1 MDIKKINVYK
11 IKNNVK
17 DFSDF
22 IKTQDSKKNTL
33 PELKNLT
40 LPLMAGFTGTAIAKA
55 AFKPTGGNEKT
66 DNNIPWLSF
75 INQAKPGGGKFDFS
89 WTNKF
94 PSAVVAIKITVD
106 GVSSFYALTFGMAG
120 DSFLDHDMVV
130 HDFGI
135 KVAMNICDENKLK
148 RVQTSAHEAV
158 STQTERQISSNSD
171 FSTFN
176 INGEKE
182 FLRMLSGTASS
193 EYGYISSFKGKENIS
208 LKLDKEDPMTWQSL
222 IPRLHGLGQ
231 VSQSTRY
238 QNIFTE
244 YDKFPFESDPAVIE
258 ELDNIL
264 FTKIRD
270 GKYSNIHLS
279 PPEFF
284 DYDSL
289 MFSYDP
295 EDDRNRYDEL
305 ILTDLLAQRKR
316 KFKETADI
324 NSIKKMRISV
334 YNAETEA
341 IVRNKWSAY
350 DCLVAEIERQN
361 ETYILSI
368 GQWRKVSASLQQEV
382 SDFITPLVISK
393 PTYLPDNIS
402 IWNPH
407 AKGGKNG
414 KSYIGENQEA
424 VFNKKAE
431 EESAD
436 LFLFDKGKIKI
447 AGEKKYEVCDL
458 FHKDKKFIQVKR
470 YSSGSAS
477 ISHLFVQARFYAEA
491 FLFDSKCRSS
501 MCAHINDKANGRD
514 VSSFV
519 SCLPEDRTAISAEEY
534 YICLCLLTDK
544 ANLKISELPFM
555 SKYELMHTLKYLT
568 NLGFRHEIIVKEVIF
583 GKASQPNENQDEEEN
598 A

>member
-1 MDIKKINVYK
+1 MDIEKINVYK
-11 IKNNVK
+11 IKDNVT

-22 IKTQDSKKNTL
+22 IKTQDSKKNAL
-33 PELKNLT
+33 PQLKNLT
-40 LPLMAGFTGTAIAKA
+40 LPPMTDFTGTAIAKA
-55 AFKPTGGNEKT
+55 AFKPTGGNQKT
-66 DNNIPWLSF
+66 ENNIPWLSF
-75 INQAKPGGGKFDFS
+75 INQAKPDGGKFDFS

-106 GVSSFYALTFGMAG
+106 AVSSFYALTFGMAG
-120 DSFLDHDMVV
+120 DSFLDHDMIV

-135 KVAMNICDENKLK
+135 KVAMNICDENELK
-148 RVQTSAHEAV
+148 RVQTSIHEAV
-158 STQTERQISSNSD
+158 STQTERQISSNSNL
-171 FSTFN
+171 STFN

-182 FLRMLSGTASS
+182 FLRMLSGAASS
-193 EYGYISSFKGKENIS
+193 EYSYISSFKGKESIS

-238 QNIFTE
+238 QAIFTE

-258 ELDNIL
+258 ELDSIL

-270 GKYSNIHLS
+270 EDYSNIHLS

-295 EDDRNRYDEL
+295 EDESNRYDEL

-324 NSIKKMRISV
+324 NSIKGMRISV

-341 IVRNKWSAY
+341 VLKSKWSAY
-350 DCLVAEIERQN
+350 KCLVAEVERQG
-361 ETYILSI
+361 ETFILSI
-368 GQWRKVSASLQQEV
+368 GQWRKVSTNLQQEV
-382 SDFITPLVISK
+382 SEFIAPLAISN
-393 PTYLPDNIS
+393 PDYLPNNIS

-414 KSYIGENQEA
+414 KPYIGENQEA
-424 VFNKKAE
+424 VFNRKAE
-431 EESAD
+431 EDSAD
-436 LFLFDKGKIKI
+436 LFLFDKGKIEI

-491 FLFDSKCRSS
+491 FLFDAKCRSS
-501 MCAHINDKANGRD
+501 MCAHINEKANGRD

-519 SCLPEDRTAISAEEY
+519 TCLPEERTAINAGEY
-534 YICLCLLTDK
+534 HICLCLLTDK
-544 ANLKISELPFM
+544 DNLQISDLPFM
-555 SKYELMHTLKYLT
+555 SKYELMHTLRHLT
-568 NLGFRHEIIVKEVIF
+568 NLGLRHEIMVKKVIF
-583 GKASQPNENQDEEEN
+583 GKASKPEENQENEE
-598 A
+598 AA